1 METEMADTENS
12 TSLARLKANA
22 LSGRIKRR
30 EFMQGALALGLGVT
44 AASGLWTR
52 EVAAATPKKGGTFRV
67 GLDDGNT
74 SDNLD
79 PTTYNSRFMITM
91 AHTRNNFLVEIAG
104 DNSLKGELAES
115 FEASKDA
122 KTWTLKLRKGVEF
135 HNGKTFDAKDAKA
148 SLELH
153 LGADSKSAAKPLLSA
168 IEEIKVDDD
177 HTLVLKLSQG
187 NADIPYALTDYHL
200 IMLPLGKDGKIDPQ
214 VEAGTG
220 GYVLDA
226 FEPGVRATLKRFGN
240 YWKPDRA
247 HFDEV
252 TFTAANDV
260 VARQSALQSNTFDAI
275 IECDYNTVDLM
286 ARGGDIMV
294 DEVPSGTFVDMT
306 MFCDTKPFD
315 NPDLRLALKYATDR
329 EQLMKTVLKGHGSIG
344 NDQPIAP
351 TMPFYDASQKQRQYD
366 PDKARSLIKKA
377 GLDGLN
383 LQLSA
388 ADTVITGAVDMAQ
401 LFAQMAKKIG
411 VNVEVKRE
419 VNDSYWSDVWLKK
432 PFCMAGWGQRPTP
445 DIVFSLGFA
454 AGADWNESHFRDERF
469 NKLLVEARAEIDDK
483 KRAEMYGE
491 MQRIVSDKGGT
502 ILPFFRNWIYARR
515 SNVQHGNALSA
526 SWPLDGAR
534 GAERWW
540 FA

>member
-1 METEMADTENS
+1 MADNEHKTA
-12 TSLARLKANA
+12 LAGLKANA
-22 LSGRIKRR
+22 LSGRISRR
-30 EFMQGALALGLGVT
+30 DFMQGALALGLGVT

-79 PTTYNSRFMITM
+79 PSTYNSRFMITM
-91 AHTRNNFLVEIAG
+91 AHTRNNFLTEIGG
-104 DNSLKGELAES
+104 DNQVTGELAET

-135 HNGKTFDAKDAKA
+135 HNGKTFDARDAAA
-148 SLELH
+148 SLEFH
-153 LGADSKSAAKPLLSA
+153 RSAESKSAAKPLLSG
-168 IEEIKVDDD
+168 IEEIKVADDR
-177 HTLVLKLSQG
+177 TLVLKLSQG

-200 IMLPLGKDGKIDPQ
+200 IMMPFGKDGKIDPQ
-214 VEAGTG
+214 EKAGTG
-220 GYVLDA
+220 GYVLADY
-226 FEPGVRATLKRFGN
+226 EPGVRATFTRFAN

-275 IECDYNTVDLM
+275 IECDYNTIDLL
-286 ARGGDIMV
+286 AQGGEIAV
-294 DEVPSGTFVDMT
+294 DEVPSGTHVGMP

-315 NPDLRLALKYATDR
+315 NLDLRLALKYATDR
-329 EQLMKTVLKGHGSIG
+329 EQLMKMMLKGHGSIG
-344 NDQPIAP
+344 NDHPISP
-351 TMPFYDASQKQRQYD
+351 IMPFFDASQKQREYD

-377 GLDGLN
+377 GLDGLTI
-383 LQLSA
+383 QLSA

-401 LFAQMAKKIG
+401 LYAQMARKIG
-411 VNVEVKRE
+411 VNIEVKRE
-419 VNDSYWSDVWLKK
+419 PNDSYWSDVWLKK

-445 DIVFSLGFA
+445 DIIFSLGYA
-454 AGADWNESHFRDERF
+454 AGADWNESHFKNERF
-469 NKLLVEARAEIDDK
+469 NKLLVEARAVIDTR
-483 KRAEMYGE
+483 KRTEMYGE
-491 MQRIVSDKGGT
+491 MQRLVSDKGGT
-502 ILPFFRNWIYARR
+502 IIPFFRNWIYARR
-515 SNVQHGNALSA
+515 ANVAHGGMLSA